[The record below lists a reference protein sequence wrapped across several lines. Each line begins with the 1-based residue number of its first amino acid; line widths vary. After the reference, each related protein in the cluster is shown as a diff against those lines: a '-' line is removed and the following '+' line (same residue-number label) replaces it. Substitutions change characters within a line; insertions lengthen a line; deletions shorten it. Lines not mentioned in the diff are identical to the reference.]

1 LVNPTDTTIVYND
14 IYKMTAPDG
23 EIPTPDVSFNT
34 ATATSDTTLTLNLGI
49 TYGQEFFNYR
59 FRLMIHDKST
69 DFGYVKYQRDLIGSF
84 NLGANEKGTLTFN
97 ALPFG
102 ILEFIADSS
111 SLNLLFGDSLSDL
124 RYSNLQY
131 NAGIVSPNRKI
142 SELSERITTLDNPF
156 RNKIIAIWGD
166 SRESNN
172 PTSDPSGVGDQ
183 RDTSYPALLAQK
195 LHATVLNYGLSGG
208 AWAENTV
215 QQDAA
220 AAIVNRVQ
228 TEDPTASAD
237 IIIISSMNDF
247 KLATPLGSP
256 LPNNKD
262 KTTFYGAMR
271 LTYDRLATKYPNKMI
286 WLVIP
291 QKRYDEN
298 TDYGGGIYHQYL
310 KAQVDV
316 AKEYGI
322 PTIDLYNNFPNSK
335 PTFYNTYM
343 LNDTHFNE
351 YGNDYVAELIARSMI
366 GGGNSAFGF
375 SFDLMKTSPDGNVW
389 KLDWSID
396 NNGNITWS
404 PVKLTT

>member
-1 LVNPTDTTIVYND
+1 
-14 IYKMTAPDG
+14 
-23 EIPTPDVSFNT
+23 
-34 ATATSDTTLTLNLGI
+34 
-49 TYGQEFFNYR
+49 
-59 FRLMIHDKST
+59 
-69 DFGYVKYQRDLIGSF
+69 
-84 NLGANEKGTLTFN
+84 
-97 ALPFG
+97 
-102 ILEFIADSS
+102 
-111 SLNLLFGDSLSDL
+111 
-124 RYSNLQY
+124 
-131 NAGIVSPNRKI
+131 
-142 SELSERITTLDNPF
+142 
-156 RNKIIAIWGD
+156 
-166 SRESNN
+166 
-172 PTSDPSGVGDQ
+172 
-183 RDTSYPALLAQK
+183 
-195 LHATVLNYGLSGG
+195 
-208 AWAENTV
+208 
-215 QQDAA
+215 
-220 AAIVNRVQ
+220 
-228 TEDPTASAD
+228 
-237 IIIISSMNDF
+237 MNDF